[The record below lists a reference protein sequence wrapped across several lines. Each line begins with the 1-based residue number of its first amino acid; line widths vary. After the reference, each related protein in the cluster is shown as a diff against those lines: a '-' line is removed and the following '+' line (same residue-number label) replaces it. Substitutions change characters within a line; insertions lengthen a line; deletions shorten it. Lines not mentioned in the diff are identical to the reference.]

1 MNGNC
6 ARWLE
11 LLAAYKAGERS
22 NEGVVDADTDR
33 AKVDAVV
40 AGESDSVVAD
50 KLSKWRREQ

>member
-22 NEGVVDADTDR
+22 KEGIVDADTDR
-33 AKVDAVV
+33 AKVDAAV

-50 KLSKWRREQ
+50 KLSKWQRDQ